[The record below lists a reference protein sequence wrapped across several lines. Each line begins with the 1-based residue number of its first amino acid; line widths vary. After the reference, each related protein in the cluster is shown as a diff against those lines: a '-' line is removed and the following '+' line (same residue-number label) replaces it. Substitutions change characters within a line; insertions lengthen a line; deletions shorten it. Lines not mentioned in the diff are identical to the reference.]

1 MTNMEI
7 ILLIVSLVM
16 SLTTFILTLWYR
28 ELHRQV
34 ELKDIEIARQ
44 DEMLDLAKEKNV
56 LLTKQL
62 YESDKKAKLSGD
74 VLAVLNDMKQ
84 GGAVFEVTRI
94 DRSDI
99 FFHNGSQYR

>member
-1 MTNMEI
+1 MPN
-7 ILLIVSLVM
+7 
-16 SLTTFILTLWYR
+16 
-28 ELHRQV
+28 
-34 ELKDIEIARQ
+34 IEIALVVALAIMTIGIYIVTRFNRDLTVENSKLREQ
-44 DEMLDLAKEKNV
+44 LDDSEEKNDI
-56 LLTKQL
+56 LEKRIK
-62 YESDKKAKLSGD
+62 EIDKKFKLSND

>member
-1 MTNMEI
+1 MSNIEI
-7 ILLIVSLVM
+7 ILMIALAIMTIGVYVAIRSNLKLTIEHDRLVEK
-16 SLTTFILTLWYR
+16 L
-28 ELHRQV
+28 
-34 ELKDIEIARQ
+34 
-44 DEMLDLAKEKNV
+44 DESEEKNDI
-56 LLTKQL
+56 LEKRIK
-62 YESDKKAKLSGD
+62 EIDKKFKLSND

>member
-1 MTNMEI
+1 MSNMEI
-7 ILLIVSLVM
+7 ILLIVSIGM
-16 SLTTFILTLWYR
+16 SSTTFILTLWYR
-28 ELHRQV
+28 ELNRKLQRSSLV
-34 ELKDIEIARQ
+34 AEEWKFAFEREQENSQKALRKVMEL
-44 DEMLDLAKEKNV
+44 EK
-56 LLTKQL
+56 K
-62 YESDKKAKLSGD
+62 SKLSND

>member
-1 MTNMEI
+1 MSNMEI
-7 ILLIVSLVM
+7 ILLIVSIGM
-16 SLTTFILTLWYR
+16 SLTTFTLTLWYR
-28 ELHRQV
+28 ELQRQLKIKD
-34 ELKDIEIARQ
+34 ELLSHK
-44 DEMLDLAKEKNV
+44 
-56 LLTKQL
+56 T
-62 YESDKKAKLSGD
+62 KLSND

>member
-1 MTNMEI
+1 MEI
-7 ILLIVSLVM
+7 ILLIVSIGM
-16 SLTTFILTLWYR
+16 SLTTFTLTLWYR
-28 ELHRQV
+28 ELQRQLKIKD
-34 ELKDIEIARQ
+34 ELLSHK
-44 DEMLDLAKEKNV
+44 
-56 LLTKQL
+56 T
-62 YESDKKAKLSGD
+62 KLSND